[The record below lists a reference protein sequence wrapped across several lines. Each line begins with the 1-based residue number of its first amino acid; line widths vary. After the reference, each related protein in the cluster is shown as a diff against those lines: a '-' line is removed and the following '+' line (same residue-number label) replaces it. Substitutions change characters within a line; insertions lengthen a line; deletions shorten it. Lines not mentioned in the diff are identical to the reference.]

1 MSIGKELD
9 KELADVRDDVN
20 RRFDQVQNQLDDR
33 FRTIAETLK
42 TELRSIRRIMS
53 TLPTQEDVDAAVAEL
68 GTQITA
74 LSDRIDALPADVN
87 SISQEQLD
95 ALKADSAKLRTL
107 AASPEVPVPVEPP
120 LTDTTG
126 GTDTGT
132 GGTGG
137 ADGGTPVEG

>member
-1 MSIGKELD
+1 
-9 KELADVRDDVN
+9 
-20 RRFDQVQNQLDDR
+20 
-33 FRTIAETLK
+33 
-42 TELRSIRRIMS
+42 MS

-120 LTDTTG
+120 TDTTG
-126 GTDTGT
+126 GTDTGS
-132 GGTGG
+132 GDGT
-137 ADGGTPVEG
+137 DGGTPVEG

>member
-120 LTDTTG
+120 TDTTG
-126 GTDTGT
+126 GTDTGS
-132 GGTGG
+132 GDGT
-137 ADGGTPVEG
+137 DGGTPVEG